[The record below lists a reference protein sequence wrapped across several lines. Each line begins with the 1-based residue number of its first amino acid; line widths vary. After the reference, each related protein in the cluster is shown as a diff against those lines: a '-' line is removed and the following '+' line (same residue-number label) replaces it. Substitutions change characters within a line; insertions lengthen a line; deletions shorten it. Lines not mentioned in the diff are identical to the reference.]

1 MHKSFMFLGT
11 ENDTEHGW
19 RYGVGW
25 VGYQGRG
32 SRVQEGVDGDVRA
45 GSGNSERLEPPPD

>member
-25 VGYQGRG
+25 AGYQGRG

-45 GSGNSERLEPPPD
+45 GSGNSARLEPPPD